1 MNAIYKCE
9 DFSTEICEGVLTIW
23 GAELIGMA
31 KGVED
36 FNRVYELFCKGEGML
51 PNALI
56 CPTLY
61 CEQRGINL
69 VIFEK

>member
-9 DFSTEICEGVLTIW
+9 DFSTEVHEGVLTIW

-31 KGVED
+31 EGVED
-36 FNRVYELFCKGEGML
+36 FNRVYELFCKGIGIL
-51 PNALI
+51 PNGII
-56 CPTLY
+56 CPALY
-61 CEQRGINL
+61 CEQRGIKL

>member
-9 DFSTEICEGVLTIW
+9 DFDINEGVLTIW

-36 FNRVYELFCKGEGML
+36 FNMVYKLFCKGKAIV
-51 PNALI
+51 PNGII
-56 CPTLY
+56 CPALF

-69 VIFEK
+69 VVFEK